1 MSVSIDELI
10 IGIDSDAS
18 KALQGLKS
26 MVDTLNQ
33 VSAPTETAV
42 KSLKKLKKVLEAING
57 LSVNVKGLSELTNA
71 LKEMSGFDISN
82 LKKLPNALKK
92 LSKVDIASLVPQFQ
106 ALADAMRPLPQV
118 MRDIA
123 AGFAALPQ
131 NIRAYVNAANSAQSA
146 TQKKLLTF
154 AQLHIKLRL
163 IFNVF
168 RTAVNAVSEW
178 VDAANTY
185 IEDMNLFSV
194 AMGKY
199 AESARNYA
207 QEVANVMGIDP
218 GSWMRY
224 QGVFQ
229 TLATGFGVA
238 GDRAAVMSQQL
249 TQLGYDISSFYNI
262 DVEAAMLK
270 LQSGLSGELE
280 PLRRIGYDL
289 SQARLEAEALSL
301 GIQKNFSDMTQAE
314 KAYLRYYAILTQVTQ
329 AQGDMSRTLDAPS
342 NQLRILKEQATQAAR
357 ALGEIFIPALN
368 AILPYAIAV
377 MHVIRD
383 LASEIAAAFGFE
395 MPKVDYSDLS
405 TSVNITDNL
414 SSGIEDVAD
423 GIDHANTSAKKFSRT
438 LAGFDQLNIVGSV
451 SGGGAGGGG
460 ANIDTSGGGFD
471 WDKLPLP
478 TYDFIGDSISE
489 RVAAIEEKIKGAIP
503 TIKFFGALL
512 AGALATVGIIKLI
525 SKFKE
530 FVKLLKTS
538 ATAAKTLKTAL
549 GIGLMVAGLT
559 LAFEGARKIGAGEA
573 ELKDYIKTAIG
584 SALGIAGS
592 LLIFGTGPVGWTIGI
607 LAALSV
613 VIAGIAIGAKEKLDK
628 QVAEWFFTAGDNTIS
643 VDMLADSFDKALSN
657 INGVNGALDS
667 GIKKYK
673 EYSDNVDTTR
683 TELENLIGDLQ
694 VISPDDPEVSTL
706 VDNIIS
712 KFNELLDYS
721 RLELK
726 EIGMNIKRSLAGS
739 MGEVVEAMGGD
750 VATYMALV
758 DEMVNGGVESF
769 DDITQQIKELSVQ
782 YEAGTISLD
791 EFSQQSSA
799 LYSKLQTLVG
809 DGSGKILNPLSSAEA
824 LFGSINWENKDEITG
839 FFEHITESIS
849 ESRTLAEQEL
859 KDYNAMLDDL
869 MPFASTP
876 AQVNAIAKLRAAAN
890 EAYHNRLTQ
899 IGEEVTGLGALIE
912 QDTMERYQTIL
923 NTAWTESAGTSP
935 FMRRDSLRFA
945 AKSFVEQFGDPIL
958 QQLTELY
965 GEDSYKL
972 HYFEELIGGKISSM
986 FSIGTISAGLN
997 DHKGNFSEWLYEA
1010 YFKDAL
1016 ENTSGRIEEWRNGD
1030 FIDALAAADEVGAIE
1045 FNELFNEHYI
1055 NPALTNAT
1063 ERVQRWKRKDFR
1075 DEIASINEFVAGDAR
1090 AAGTT
1095 IGTEVANG
1103 LSNGLE
1109 TATEAF
1115 NKWFNKLS
1123 PRVRYIMGVLV
1134 GAGGGSASLPG
1145 MNIPAY
1151 ASGGFVPKGD
1161 LFIAN
1166 ESSPEFVGNIG
1177 NRTAVAN
1184 NNQIVQGI
1192 ASGVQHANAEQNM
1205 LLREVR
1211 DYLRALLNAQG
1222 DNTVVFAPSVEA
1234 GRVVARSLKM
1244 YEQTKGY

>member
-1 MSVSIDELI
+1 MSISIDELV

-33 VSAPTETAV
+33 VSVPTETAV
-42 KSLKKLKKVLEAING
+42 KSLKKLKKVLEAVNG

-71 LKEMSGFDISN
+71 LKDMSGFDISN

-92 LSKVDIASLVPQFQ
+92 LSEVDIASLVPQIQ
-106 ALADAMRPLPQV
+106 ALADAMKPLSQV
-118 MRDIA
+118 MKDIA
-123 AGFAALPQ
+123 AGYAVLPK

-154 AQLHIKLRL
+154 AQLYIKLRL

-168 RTAVNAVSEW
+168 RTAANAVFEW

-262 DVEAAMLK
+262 DVENAMLK

-301 GIQKNFSDMTQAE
+301 GIEKNFSDMTQAE

-405 TSVNITDNL
+405 TTVNITDNL
-414 SSGIEDVAD
+414 SSGMEDVAD

-460 ANIDTSGGGFD
+460 ANIDTSGGGLD
-471 WDKLPLP
+471 WNKLPLP

-489 RVAAIEEKIKGAIP
+489 RVAQIEEKIKGAIP

-549 GIGLMVAGLT
+549 GIGLMVTGLT
-559 LAFEGARKIGAGEA
+559 MAFSGAKKIGAGEA
-573 ELKDYIKTAIG
+573 ELKDYIETAIG
-584 SALGIAGS
+584 SALGLAGG

-607 LAALSV
+607 VAALTV

-643 VDMLADSFDKALSN
+643 VDMLADSFDKALAN

-673 EYSDNVDTTR
+673 EYSDNVDATR

-706 VDNIIS
+706 VDNIIA

-739 MGEVVEAMGGD
+739 MGLVVEAMGGD

-769 DDITQQIKELSVQ
+769 EDITQQIKELKAQ
-782 YEAGTISLD
+782 YDAGTISLD
-791 EFSQQSSA
+791 EFSQQSSV
-799 LYSKLQTLVG
+799 LYNKLQTLVG

-824 LFGSINWENKDEITG
+824 LYGSINWESQESITG
-839 FFEHITESIS
+839 FFEHITGAIS

-876 AQVNAIAKLRAAAN
+876 DQVNAIAGLRAAAN
-890 EAYHNRLTQ
+890 TAYHDRLEQ
-899 IGEEVTGLGALIE
+899 IGKEVTGLGAFIE
-912 QDTMERYQTIL
+912 EDIIQKFQEKITD
-923 NTAWTESAGTSP
+923 AWLHPPKGETSV
-935 FMRRDSLRFA
+935 SWVKKQA
-945 AKSFVEQFGDPIL
+945 NSFKEQFLKPFYE
-958 QQLTELY
+958 QLKELY
-965 GEDSYKL
+965 GEDSYL
-972 HYFEELIGGKISSM
+972 LYDIEEILNSKFTTASIKAGADAKGGDFPAWFAEKYI
-986 FSIGTISAGLN
+986 N
-997 DHKGNFSEWLYEA
+997 P
-1010 YFKDAL
+1010 AL
-1016 ENTSGRIEEWRNGD
+1016 SRAEQRVTEWRNGD
-1030 FIDALAAADEVGAIE
+1030 FIDALAAADEAGVIE
-1045 FNELFNEHYI
+1045 FNDLFNEHYI

-1063 ERVQRWKRKDFR
+1063 ERVRRWKRKDFR
-1075 DEIASINEFVAGDAR
+1075 DEIASVDEFVAGDAR
-1090 AAGTT
+1090 AAGTA
-1095 IGTEVANG
+1095 IGEEVANG
-1103 LSNGLE
+1103 LSSGLE

-1123 PRVRYIMGVLV
+1123 PRLKYIMGKVW
-1134 GAGGGSASLPG
+1134 GEGGNFALPG
-1145 MNIPAY
+1145 MNVPAY
-1151 ASGGFVPKGD
+1151 ANGGFVPRGD

-1166 ESSPEFVGNIG
+1166 ESSPEFVGSIG

>member
-1 MSVSIDELI
+1 MSVSIDELV

-33 VSAPTETAV
+33 VSVPTETAV
-42 KSLKKLKKVLEAING
+42 KSLKKLKKVLEAVNG

-71 LKEMSGFDISN
+71 LKDMSEFDISN

-92 LSKVDIASLVPQFQ
+92 LSEVDIASLVPQIQ
-106 ALADAMRPLPQV
+106 ALADAMKPLSQV
-118 MRDIA
+118 MKDIA
-123 AGFAALPQ
+123 AGYAVLPK

-154 AQLHIKLRL
+154 AQLYIKLRL

-168 RTAVNAVSEW
+168 RTAANAVFEW

-199 AESARNYA
+199 AESARDYA

-262 DVEAAMLK
+262 DVENAMLK

-301 GIQKNFSDMTQAE
+301 GIEKNFSDMTQAE

-405 TSVNITDNL
+405 TTVNITDNL
-414 SSGIEDVAD
+414 SSGMEDVAD

-460 ANIDTSGGGFD
+460 ANIDTSGGGLD
-471 WDKLPLP
+471 WNKLPLP
-478 TYDFIGDSISE
+478 TYDFIGDSVSE

-549 GIGLMVAGLT
+549 GIGLMVTGLT
-559 LAFEGARKIGAGEA
+559 MAFSGAKKIGAGEA
-573 ELKDYIKTAIG
+573 ELKDYIETAIG
-584 SALGIAGS
+584 SALGLAGG

-607 LAALSV
+607 LAALTV

-643 VDMLADSFDKALSN
+643 VDMLADSFDKALAN

-706 VDNIIS
+706 VDNIIA

-721 RLELK
+721 RHELK

-739 MGEVVEAMGGD
+739 MGGVVEAMGGD

-769 DDITQQIKELSVQ
+769 EDITQQIKELNAQ
-782 YEAGTISLD
+782 YKAGTISLD

-799 LYSKLQTLVG
+799 LYNKLQTLVG

-824 LFGSINWENKDEITG
+824 LYGGINWESQESITG
-839 FFEHITESIS
+839 FFEHITGAIS

-859 KDYNAMLDDL
+859 LDYNTMLNDL

-876 AQVNAIAKLRAAAN
+876 DQVNAIAGLRAAAN
-890 EAYHNRLTQ
+890 EAYHDRLEQ
-899 IGEEVTGLGALIE
+899 IGKEVTGLGAFIE
-912 QDTMERYQTIL
+912 EDIIQKFQEKITD
-923 NTAWTESAGTSP
+923 AWLHPPKGETSV
-935 FMRRDSLRFA
+935 SWVKKQA
-945 AKSFVEQFGDPIL
+945 NSFKEQFINPFL
-958 QQLTELY
+958 EQLKELY
-965 GEDSYKL
+965 GEDSYL
-972 HYFEELIGGKISSM
+972 LYDLEEILNSKFTTASIKAGADAKGGDFPAWFAEKYI
-986 FSIGTISAGLN
+986 N
-997 DHKGNFSEWLYEA
+997 P
-1010 YFKDAL
+1010 AL
-1016 ENTSGRIEEWRNGD
+1016 SRAEQRVTEWRNGD
-1030 FIDALAAADEVGAIE
+1030 FIDALAAADEAGAIE

-1055 NPALTNAT
+1055 NPALSNAT

-1075 DEIASINEFVAGDAR
+1075 DEIASIDEFVAGDAR

-1103 LSNGLE
+1103 LSSGLE

-1123 PRVRYIMGVLV
+1123 PRLKYIMGKVW
-1134 GAGGGSASLPG
+1134 GEGGNFALPG
-1145 MNIPAY
+1145 MNVPAY
-1151 ASGGFVPKGD
+1151 ANGGFVPRGD

-1166 ESSPEFVGNIG
+1166 ESSPEFVGSIG

>member
-1 MSVSIDELI
+1 MPISIDELA

-33 VSAPTETAV
+33 VSVPTETAV

-71 LKEMSGFDISN
+71 LKDMSEFDVSN

-92 LSKVDIASLVPQFQ
+92 LSEVDIASLVPQIQ
-106 ALADAMRPLPQV
+106 ALADAMRPLSQV
-118 MRDIA
+118 MKDIA
-123 AGFAALPQ
+123 AGYAVLPK

-154 AQLHIKLRL
+154 AQLYIKLRL

-168 RTAVNAVSEW
+168 RTAANAVFEW

-262 DVEAAMLK
+262 DVENAMLK

-301 GIQKNFSDMTQAE
+301 GIEKNFSDMTQAE

-405 TSVNITDNL
+405 TTVNITDNL
-414 SSGIEDVAD
+414 SSGMEDVAD

-460 ANIDTSGGGFD
+460 ANIDTSDGGLD
-471 WDKLPLP
+471 WNKLPLP

-489 RVAAIEEKIKGAIP
+489 RVAQIEEKIKGAIP

-549 GIGLMVAGLT
+549 GIGLMATGLT
-559 LAFEGARKIGAGEA
+559 MAFHGAKKIGAGEA
-573 ELKDYIKTAIG
+573 ELKDYIETAIG

-592 LLIFGTGPVGWTIGI
+592 LLVFGTGPVGWTIGI
-607 LAALSV
+607 LTALTV

-643 VDMLADSFDKALSN
+643 VDMLADSFDKALAN

-706 VDNIIS
+706 VDNIIA

-739 MGEVVEAMGGD
+739 MGLVVEAMGGD

-769 DDITQQIKELSVQ
+769 EDITQQIKELKAQ
-782 YEAGTISLD
+782 YDAGTISLD
-791 EFSQQSSA
+791 EFSQQSSV
-799 LYSKLQTLVG
+799 LYNKLQTLVG

-824 LFGSINWENKDEITG
+824 LYGSINWESQESITG
-839 FFEHITESIS
+839 FFEHITGAIS
-849 ESRTLAEQEL
+849 ESRALAEQEL
-859 KDYNAMLDDL
+859 LDYNAMLNDL

-876 AQVNAIAKLRAAAN
+876 DQVNAIAGLRAAAN
-890 EAYHNRLTQ
+890 LAHHNRLEQ
-899 IGEEVTGLGALIE
+899 ISGEVTGLGAFIE
-912 QDTMERYQTIL
+912 QDIIERYQAVL
-923 NTAWTESAGTSP
+923 NAAWEESAGKSP
-935 FMRRDSLRFA
+935 KARIDAVRNA

-986 FSIGTISAGLN
+986 FSVGTVTAGLN
-997 DHKGNFSEWLYEA
+997 NHGGDFSEWLYET

-1016 ENTSGRIEEWRNGD
+1016 ENTSTRVEEWRNGD
-1030 FIDALAAADEVGAIE
+1030 FIDALAAADEAGVIE
-1045 FNELFNEHYI
+1045 FNDLFNEHYI

-1075 DEIASINEFVAGDAR
+1075 DEIASIDEFVAGDAR

-1103 LSNGLE
+1103 LSSGLE

-1123 PRVRYIMGVLV
+1123 PRVRHIMGVLV
-1134 GAGGGSASLPG
+1134 GAGGSNFALPG
-1145 MNIPAY
+1145 MNVPAY
-1151 ASGGFVPKGD
+1151 ANGGVVPRGD

-1166 ESSPEFVGNIG
+1166 ESSPEFVGSIG

-1244 YEQTKGY
+1244 YEKTKGY

>member
-1 MSVSIDELI
+1 MSISIDELV

-71 LKEMSGFDISN
+71 LKDMSEFDISN

-92 LSKVDIASLVPQFQ
+92 LSEVDIASLVPQIQ
-106 ALADAMRPLPQV
+106 ALAGAMKPLSQV
-118 MRDIA
+118 MKDIA
-123 AGFAALPQ
+123 AGYAVLPK
-131 NIRAYVNAANSAQSA
+131 NIRAYVNAAKSAQSA

-154 AQLHIKLRL
+154 AQLYIKLRL

-168 RTAVNAVSEW
+168 RTAANAVYEW

-262 DVEAAMLK
+262 DVENAMLK

-301 GIQKNFSDMTQAE
+301 GIEKNFSDMTQAE

-395 MPKVDYSDLS
+395 MPEVDYSDLS
-405 TSVNITDNL
+405 TSVSITDNL
-414 SSGIEDVAD
+414 SDGMEDVAA

-460 ANIDTSGGGFD
+460 ANIDTSGGGLD
-471 WDKLPLP
+471 WNKLPLP
-478 TYDFIGDSISE
+478 TYDFIGDSVSE

-549 GIGLMVAGLT
+549 GIGLMVTGLT
-559 LAFEGARKIGAGEA
+559 MAFSGAKKIGAGEA
-573 ELKDYIKTAIG
+573 ELKDYIETAIG
-584 SALGIAGS
+584 SALGLAGG

-607 LAALSV
+607 VAALTV

-706 VDNIIS
+706 VDNIIA

-739 MGEVVEAMGGD
+739 MGEVVAAMGGD

-769 DDITQQIKELSVQ
+769 EDITQQIKELNAQ
-782 YEAGTISLD
+782 YKAGTISLD
-791 EFSQQSSA
+791 KFSQQSSE
-799 LYSKLQTLVG
+799 LYNKLQTLVG

-824 LFGSINWENKDEITG
+824 LYGTINWESQESITG

-859 KDYNAMLDDL
+859 LDYNTMLNDL

-876 AQVNAIAKLRAAAN
+876 DQVNAIAKLRAAAN
-890 EAYHNRLTQ
+890 EAYHDRLEQ
-899 IGEEVTGLGALIE
+899 IGKEVTGLGAFIE
-912 QDTMERYQTIL
+912 TDIIQKFQEKITD
-923 NTAWTESAGTSP
+923 AWLHPPKGETSV
-935 FMRRDSLRFA
+935 SWVKKQA
-945 AKSFVEQFGDPIL
+945 NSFKEQFIQPFL
-958 QQLTELY
+958 EQLRELY
-965 GEDSYKL
+965 GEDSYL
-972 HYFEELIGGKISSM
+972 LYDLEEILNSKFTTASIKAGADAKGGDFPAWFAEKYI
-986 FSIGTISAGLN
+986 N
-997 DHKGNFSEWLYEA
+997 P
-1010 YFKDAL
+1010 AL
-1016 ENTSGRIEEWRNGD
+1016 SRAEQRVTEWRNGD
-1030 FIDALAAADEVGAIE
+1030 FIDALAAADEAGIIE
-1045 FNELFNEHYI
+1045 FNDLFNEHYI

-1075 DEIASINEFVAGDAR
+1075 DEIASIDEFVAGDAR

-1103 LSNGLE
+1103 LSSGLE

-1123 PRVRYIMGVLV
+1123 PRLKYIMGKVW
-1134 GAGGGSASLPG
+1134 GEGGNFALPG
-1145 MNIPAY
+1145 MNVPAY
-1151 ASGGFVPKGD
+1151 ANGGFVPRGD

-1166 ESSPEFVGNIG
+1166 ESSPEFVGSIG

-1244 YEQTKGY
+1244 YKQTKGY

>member
-1 MSVSIDELI
+1 MSVSIDELV

-42 KSLKKLKKVLEAING
+42 KSLKELKKVLKAING

-71 LKEMSGFDISN
+71 LKDMSEFDISN

-92 LSKVDIASLVPQFQ
+92 LSEVDIASLVPQIQ
-106 ALADAMRPLPQV
+106 ALADAMRPLSQV

-123 AGFAALPQ
+123 AGYAALPR
-131 NIRAYVNAANSAQSA
+131 NIRAYVNAAKSAQSA

-154 AQLHIKLRL
+154 AQLYIKLRL

-168 RTAVNAVSEW
+168 RTAANAVFEW

-218 GSWMRY
+218 GAWMRY

-262 DVEAAMLK
+262 DVENAMLK

-301 GIQKNFSDMTQAE
+301 GIEKNFSDMTQAE

-395 MPKVDYSDLS
+395 MPEVDYSDLS

-414 SSGIEDVAD
+414 SSGMEDVAD

-438 LAGFDQLNIVGSV
+438 LAGFDQLNIIGSV

-460 ANIDTSGGGFD
+460 ANIDTSDGGFD
-471 WDKLPLP
+471 WNKLPLP
-478 TYDFIGDSISE
+478 TYDFIGDSVSE
-489 RVAAIEEKIKGAIP
+489 RVAAIEEKIKGTIP

-549 GIGLMVAGLT
+549 GIGLMVTGLT
-559 LAFEGARKIGAGEA
+559 LAFHGAKKIGAGEA
-573 ELKDYIKTAIG
+573 ELKDYIETAIG
-584 SALGIAGS
+584 SALGLAGG

-607 LAALSV
+607 LAALTV

-643 VDMLADSFDKALSN
+643 VDMLADSFDKALAN

-706 VDNIIS
+706 VDNIIA

-769 DDITQQIKELSVQ
+769 DDITQQIKELNAQ
-782 YEAGTISLD
+782 YKAGTISLD
-791 EFSQQSSA
+791 EFSEQSSA
-799 LYSKLQTLVG
+799 LYSKLQTLMG
-809 DGSGKILNPLSSAEA
+809 DGSSKILNPLSSAEA
-824 LFGSINWENKDEITG
+824 LYSTINWESQESITG
-839 FFEHITESIS
+839 FFEHITGSIS
-849 ESRTLAEQEL
+849 ESRALAEQEL

-876 AQVNAIAKLRAAAN
+876 EQVNAIAGLRAAAN
-890 EAYHNRLTQ
+890 EAYHDRLTQ
-899 IGEEVTGLGALIE
+899 IGDEVTGLGALIE
-912 QDTMERYQTIL
+912 QDTIERYQTIL
-923 NTAWTESAGTSP
+923 NTAWEESAGMSP
-935 FMRRDSLRFA
+935 YARRDSLRRA

-972 HYFEELIGGKISSM
+972 RYFEELINGNISSM
-986 FSIGTISAGLN
+986 FSIGTISAGLKE
-997 DHKGNFSEWLYEA
+997 HKRNFSEWLYEA
-1010 YFKDAL
+1010 YFKEAL

-1055 NPALTNAT
+1055 NPALSNAT

-1075 DEIASINEFVAGDAR
+1075 DEIASIDEFVAGDAR

-1103 LSNGLE
+1103 LSSGLE
-1109 TATEAF
+1109 TATVEF

-1123 PRVRYIMGVLV
+1123 PRVRYIMGVVV
-1134 GAGGGSASLPG
+1134 GGGYGSASLPG
-1145 MNIPAY
+1145 MNVPAY
-1151 ASGGFVPKGD
+1151 ANGGFVPRGD

-1166 ESSPEFVGNIG
+1166 ESSPEFVGSIG

>member
-1 MSVSIDELI
+1 MSISIDELA

-33 VSAPTETAV
+33 VSIPTETAV

-57 LSVNVKGLSELTNA
+57 LSINVKGLSELTNA
-71 LKEMSGFDISN
+71 LKDMSGFDISN

-92 LSKVDIASLVPQFQ
+92 LSEVDIASLVPQIQ
-106 ALADAMRPLPQV
+106 ALADAMRPLSQV
-118 MRDIA
+118 MKDIA
-123 AGFAALPQ
+123 AGYAVLPK
-131 NIRAYVNAANSAQSA
+131 NIRAYVNAAKSAQSA

-154 AQLHIKLRL
+154 AQLYIKLRL

-168 RTAVNAVSEW
+168 RTAANAVFEW

-229 TLATGFGVA
+229 TLATGFGIA

-262 DVEAAMLK
+262 DVENAMLK

-301 GIQKNFSDMTQAE
+301 GIEKNFSDMTQAE

-405 TSVNITDNL
+405 TTVNITDNL
-414 SSGIEDVAD
+414 SSGMEDVAD

-460 ANIDTSGGGFD
+460 ASIDTSGGGLD
-471 WDKLPLP
+471 WNKLPLP
-478 TYDFIGDSISE
+478 TYDFIGDSVSE

-549 GIGLMVAGLT
+549 GIGLMATGLAM
-559 LAFEGARKIGAGEA
+559 AFDGAKKIGAGEA
-573 ELKDYIKTAIG
+573 ELKDYIETAIG
-584 SALGIAGS
+584 SALGIAGG
-592 LLIFGTGPVGWTIGI
+592 LLVFGTGPVGWTIGI
-607 LAALSV
+607 LTALTV

-706 VDNIIS
+706 VDNIIA

-721 RLELK
+721 RHELK

-739 MGEVVEAMGGD
+739 MGGVVEAMGGD

-769 DDITQQIKELSVQ
+769 EDITQQIKELKAQ
-782 YEAGTISLD
+782 YDAGTISLD
-791 EFSQQSSA
+791 EFSQQSSV
-799 LYSKLQTLVG
+799 LYNKLQTLVG

-824 LFGSINWENKDEITG
+824 LYGSINWESQESITG

-859 KDYNAMLDDL
+859 LDYNAMLNDL

-876 AQVNAIAKLRAAAN
+876 DQVNAIAKLRAAAN
-890 EAYHNRLTQ
+890 TAYHDRLEQ
-899 IGEEVTGLGALIE
+899 ISGEVTGLGALIE
-912 QDTMERYQTIL
+912 KDIIQKFQEKITD
-923 NTAWTESAGTSP
+923 AWRHPPKGETSI
-935 FMRRDSLRFA
+935 SWVKKQA
-945 AKSFVEQFGDPIL
+945 NSFKEQFINPFL
-958 QQLTELY
+958 EQLKELY
-965 GEDSYKL
+965 GEDSYL
-972 HYFEELIGGKISSM
+972 LYYLEEILNSKFTTASIKAGADAKGGDFPAWFAEKYI
-986 FSIGTISAGLN
+986 N
-997 DHKGNFSEWLYEA
+997 P
-1010 YFKDAL
+1010 AL
-1016 ENTSGRIEEWRNGD
+1016 SRAEQRVTEWRNGD
-1030 FIDALAAADEVGAIE
+1030 FIDALAAADEAGVIE

-1075 DEIASINEFVAGDAR
+1075 DEIASVDEFVAGDAR
-1090 AAGTT
+1090 AAGTA
-1095 IGTEVANG
+1095 IGEEVANG
-1103 LSNGLE
+1103 LSSGLE

-1123 PRVRYIMGVLV
+1123 PRVRYIMGVV
-1134 GAGGGSASLPG
+1134 AGAGYGSASLPG
-1145 MNIPAY
+1145 MNVPAY
-1151 ASGGFVPKGD
+1151 ANGGFVPRGD
-1161 LFIAN
+1161 LFLAN
-1166 ESSPEFVGNIG
+1166 ESSPEFVGSIG

>member
-1 MSVSIDELI
+1 MSVSIDELV

-42 KSLKKLKKVLEAING
+42 KSLKKLKKVLESING
-57 LSVNVKGLSELTNA
+57 LSVNIKGLSELTNA
-71 LKEMSGFDISN
+71 LKDMSGFDISN

-92 LSKVDIASLVPQFQ
+92 LSEVDIASLVPQIQ
-106 ALADAMRPLPQV
+106 ALADAMKPLSQV
-118 MRDIA
+118 MKDIA
-123 AGFAALPQ
+123 AGYAVLPK
-131 NIRAYVNAANSAQSA
+131 NIRAYVNAAKSAQSA

-154 AQLHIKLRL
+154 AQLYIKLRL

-168 RTAVNAVSEW
+168 RTAANAVFEW

-218 GSWMRY
+218 GAWMRY

-262 DVEAAMLK
+262 NVEDAMLK

-301 GIQKNFSDMTQAE
+301 GIEKNFSDMTQAE

-342 NQLRILKEQATQAAR
+342 NQLRILKEQAAQAAR

-405 TSVNITDNL
+405 TSVTITDNL
-414 SSGIEDVAD
+414 SDGMEDVAD

-438 LAGFDQLNIVGSV
+438 LAGFDQLNIIGSV

-460 ANIDTSGGGFD
+460 ANIDTSGGGLD
-471 WDKLPLP
+471 WNKLPLP
-478 TYDFIGDSISE
+478 TYDFIGDSVSE
-489 RVAAIEEKIKGAIP
+489 RVAAIEEKIRGAIP

-549 GIGLMVAGLT
+549 GIGLMVTGLT
-559 LAFEGARKIGAGEA
+559 LAFHGAKKIGAGEA
-573 ELKDYIKTAIG
+573 ELKDYIETAIG
-584 SALGIAGS
+584 SALGLAGG

-607 LAALSV
+607 LAALTV

-643 VDMLADSFDKALSN
+643 VDMLADSFDEALAN

-673 EYSDNVDTTR
+673 EYSDNVDATR

-739 MGEVVEAMGGD
+739 MGEVVAAMGGD

-769 DDITQQIKELSVQ
+769 EDITQQIKELNAQ
-782 YEAGTISLD
+782 YKAGTISLD

-799 LYSKLQTLVG
+799 LYNKLQTLMG

-824 LFGSINWENKDEITG
+824 MYGTINWESQESITG

-849 ESRTLAEQEL
+849 ESKALAEQEL
-859 KDYNAMLDDL
+859 LDYNTMLNDL

-876 AQVNAIAKLRAAAN
+876 DQVNAIAGLRAAAN
-890 EAYHNRLTQ
+890 TAYHDRFEQ
-899 IGEEVTGLGALIE
+899 IGKEVTGLGSLIE
-912 QDTMERYQTIL
+912 QDIIERYQTIL
-923 NTAWTESAGTSP
+923 NTAWAESAGKSP
-935 FMRRDSLRFA
+935 KARIDAVRNA
-945 AKSFVEQFGDPIL
+945 ARSFVEQFGDPIL

-986 FSIGTISAGLN
+986 FSVGTVTAGLN
-997 DHKGNFSEWLYEA
+997 EHGGDFSEWLYET

-1016 ENTSGRIEEWRNGD
+1016 ENTSRRVEEWRNGD
-1030 FIDALAAADEVGAIE
+1030 FIDALAAADEAGIIE

-1075 DEIASINEFVAGDAR
+1075 DEIASVDEFVAGDAR
-1090 AAGTT
+1090 AAGTA
-1095 IGTEVANG
+1095 IGEEVANG
-1103 LSNGLE
+1103 LSSGLE

-1123 PRVRYIMGVLV
+1123 PRVRHIMGVLV

-1151 ASGGFVPKGD
+1151 ANGGFVPRGD

-1166 ESSPEFVGNIG
+1166 ESSPEFVGSIG

-1211 DYLRALLNAQG
+1211 DYLRALLNAQC

-1244 YEQTKGY
+1244 YQQTKGY